1 MTKEQL
7 GDLIIASEE
16 SLYRVARTLLQND
29 ADCADAIQ
37 ESIVKAF
44 SSFHTLK
51 KDEYART
58 WLTRILINECYGI
71 MRKEKRLVSL
81 ESVAEKVTYGMQDYT
96 DLYIAV
102 SRLPVDMR
110 SAVMLYYSEGF
121 SVKEIAEIEDTTE
134 SAIKNRLFKARKQL
148 RSQLEEKGDK

>member
-44 SSFHTLK
+44 SNFHTLK
-51 KDEYART
+51 KDEHART

-71 MRKEKRLVSL
+71 MRKEKKLVSL
-81 ESVAEKVTYGMQDYT
+81 DSK
-96 DLYIAV
+96 
-102 SRLPVDMR
+102 
-110 SAVMLYYSEGF
+110 
-121 SVKEIAEIEDTTE
+121 
-134 SAIKNRLFKARKQL
+134 
-148 RSQLEEKGDK
+148 